1 MTGGL
6 MQLIAYGAQDVHLTM
21 PYLYYNQIFE
31 LNIVCTNYFTDI
43 VIRNEDDSINI
54 EYTEKVN
61 NIINIIRKRYRKIS
75 SETMRDIIVLYIA
88 YVIDD
93 SYMGYNKTLFYLIK
107 IKDIDIMNYINK
119 NNWLVENNK
128 YMLSLGYYPSN
139 YYYKYL
145 DNNIKRQQYNYGYSE
160 DEYETDEEY

>member
-31 LNIVCTNYFTDI
+31 LNIVCTNDFTDI

-75 SETMRDIIVLYIA
+75 SETMRDIIVL
-88 YVIDD
+88 
-93 SYMGYNKTLFYLIK
+93 
-107 IKDIDIMNYINK
+107 
-119 NNWLVENNK
+119 
-128 YMLSLGYYPSN
+128 
-139 YYYKYL
+139 
-145 DNNIKRQQYNYGYSE
+145 
-160 DEYETDEEY
+160 